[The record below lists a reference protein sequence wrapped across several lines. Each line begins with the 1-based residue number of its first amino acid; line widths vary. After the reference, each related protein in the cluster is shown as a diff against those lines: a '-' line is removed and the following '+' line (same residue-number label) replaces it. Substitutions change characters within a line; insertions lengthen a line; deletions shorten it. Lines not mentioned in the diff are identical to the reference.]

1 MLRWPRREVWP
12 ISKLCDY
19 KTGSLAHAAAH
30 SFARKT
36 WLFHWAMPNETKFSL
51 HRRWAS
57 LAAIAAGL
65 LVGAAA
71 PPPSGETAVICSN
84 ESSGVTW
91 QIRIDYDRST
101 VDANP
106 ARISD
111 TEISWRDRT
120 DGVNYTLD
128 RKTGKLTMVFA
139 SATGGNFLFHHCR
152 LGN

>member
-1 MLRWPRREVWP
+1 MSNVMRL
-12 ISKLCDY
+12 
-19 KTGSLAHAAAH
+19 
-30 SFARKT
+30 
-36 WLFHWAMPNETKFSL
+36 SL
-51 HRRWAS
+51 HRRWTAI
-57 LAAIAAGL
+57 AAIAAGL
-65 LVGAAA
+65 LAAGAAA
-71 PPPSGETAVICSN
+71 AAPSGETAVTCTN
-84 ESSGVTW
+84 ASSGATW

-111 TEISWRDRT
+111 TEISWRDRE
-120 DGVNYTLD
+120 DGANYTLD